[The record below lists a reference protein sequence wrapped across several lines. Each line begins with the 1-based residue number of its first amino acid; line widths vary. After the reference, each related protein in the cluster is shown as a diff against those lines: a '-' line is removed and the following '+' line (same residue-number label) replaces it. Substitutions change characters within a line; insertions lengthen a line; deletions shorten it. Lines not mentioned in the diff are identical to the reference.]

1 MTITKIPLSG
11 STNGKN
17 IKIAATATP
26 GTTLHTA
33 QSGTSYYDE
42 IFIFVCNTDTVDRKV
57 TIEFGGTTS
66 PDDTIEATI
75 PAEGG
80 LELVIPGLLLQNS
93 LVVKAFGAAA
103 NVLEANGY
111 VIRHS
116 A

>member
-1 MTITKIPLSG
+1 MTISKIPLSG

-17 IKIAATATP
+17 IKIAATATA
-26 GTTLHTA
+26 GTLLHTA
-33 QSGTSYYDE
+33 QAGTTYYDE
-42 IFIFVCNTDTVDRKV
+42 IFIFIANTDTSDRKV
-57 TIEFGGTTS
+57 TIEFGGVTV
-66 PDDTIEATI
+66 PDDLIEANI

-93 LVVKAFGAAA
+93 LVVRAFGATA

-116 A
+116 V